1 MSYPTYGNT
10 YKKDLKVG
18 DKTITI
24 EVGKFS
30 EQASAAVTAS
40 CGGTVVLATVALGRK
55 VDLGYFPLSVEY
67 VEKLFAGGVIKGS
80 RWVKREGRPS
90 DDAILKGRVIDRTM
104 RPMFPEGLTNEVQI
118 IVTVFSTDK
127 QNDADMLGMMAT
139 AVALQISEVPFDGPV
154 TGLRIGYNK
163 AEDRYI
169 FNPTDD
175 ERAGM
180 DMDLIVSGTT
190 DAIVMVEAG
199 AKEVSEDV
207 ILTAF
212 DKAQAE
218 LKQLCGQIAKIGEEI
233 GKPKKVELLP
243 AATEDIYADV
253 KLELLSKY
261 RPKIQEM
268 IQLEGVLKPT
278 GLDEFVAGIVA
289 EHAPAEDASE
299 EEKAAA
305 LENPLANAKALSSIF
320 HDLMVDEGRRMIVE
334 EGVRPDGRKT
344 TEIRPIWCEVDLF
357 PGTHGSAMF
366 KRGATQVVSVTTLG
380 SPALGQLIESMEG
393 EETRHYIH
401 HYNMPPYASGEAGR
415 VGSPKRREVGHGALA
430 ERALLAVVP
439 SQEEFPY
446 TIQVVSEV
454 VSSNGST
461 SQASVCGSTM
471 SLMAAGVPIKR
482 PVAGIAMGLMTD
494 GNGKYVV
501 LSDIQGLEDHIGD
514 MDFKVAGT
522 EEGVTA
528 LQMDIKIKG
537 IPAEVMRQALLQAR
551 EGRMHIMGKMME
563 TIAEPRPQLSPLAP
577 KIRQLVI
584 PQDRIG
590 ELIGPG
596 GKNIKAII
604 EMTGAQIDVDED
616 LERGVGLV
624 NIGSSDQEKLDHA
637 YNYISSM
644 MRPIVVGDE
653 FDGPVV
659 RIESYGAF
667 VNIAPGKDGLVHVS
681 AMSTEYVHDAND
693 IVKMGDVVHVRV
705 SEIQEDGKIKLTM
718 LTPEQEAAAAEG
730 RRNGGGDRG
739 HGGHERGREGGRDG
753 GFRGGRPSFRG
764 GRGGDR
770 GDRGGRPQ
778 RRDGGFRR

>member
-18 DKTITI
+18 DKVITI

-30 EQASAAVTAS
+30 EQASAAVTAT
-40 CGGTVVLATVALGRK
+40 CGGTMVLATVALGRK

-80 RWVKREGRPS
+80 RWVKRDGRPS
-90 DDAILKGRVIDRTM
+90 DDSILKGRVIDRTM
-104 RPMFPEGLTNEVQI
+104 RPMFPEGMTNEVQI

-127 QNDADMLGMMAT
+127 ENDADMLGLMAT
-139 AVALQISEVPFDGPV
+139 GVALQISDVPFDGPV
-154 TGLRIGYNK
+154 TGLRVGYRK
-163 AEDRYI
+163 ADDKYV
-169 FNPTDD
+169 FNPTFS
-175 ERAGM
+175 ERAEM
-180 DMDLIVSGTT
+180 DMDLIVSGTA
-190 DAIVMVEAG
+190 DAIVMVESG

-207 ILTAF
+207 ILKAF
-212 DKAQAE
+212 DSAQAE
-218 LKQLCGQIAKIGEEI
+218 LKQLSKEIAAIGKEI
-233 GKPKKVELLP
+233 GKEKQDLVPAKAEDTLADVKVELL
-243 AATEDIYADV
+243 A
-253 KLELLSKY
+253 KY
-261 RPKIQEM
+261 RAKVQEM
-268 IQLEGVLKPT
+268 VKLEGVLKPT
-278 GLDEFVAGIVA
+278 GLDEFVAGIAA

-305 LENPLANAKALSSIF
+305 LENPLANAKVLSGIF
-320 HDLMVDEGRRMIVE
+320 HELMVDEGRRMIVE
-334 EGVRPDGRKT
+334 DGIRPDGRKT
-344 TEIRPIWCEVDLF
+344 DEIRQIWGEVDLF

-380 SPALGQLIESMEG
+380 SPALSQLVEDMNG
-393 EETRHYIH
+393 ERDRFYIH
-401 HYNMPPYASGEAGR
+401 HYNMPPFASGESGR
-415 VGSPKRREVGHGALA
+415 VGSPKRREIGHGALA
-430 ERALLAVVP
+430 ERALFAVIP
-439 SQEEFPY
+439 SQAEFPY
-446 TIQVVSEV
+446 TIQVNSEV

-494 GNGKYVV
+494 GQDKFVV

-522 EEGVTA
+522 SEGVTA

-537 IPAEVMRQALLQAR
+537 IPGEVMKKALLQAKA
-551 EGRMHIMGKMME
+551 GRMHIMGKMLE
-563 TIAEPRPQLSPLAP
+563 VIPEPRKELSPLAP
-577 KIRQLVI
+577 KIRQLEI

-616 LERGVGLV
+616 TERGVGLV
-624 NIGSSDQEKLDHA
+624 NIGSSDQTKLDHA

-644 MRPIVVGDE
+644 MRQVEVGDE
-653 FDGPVV
+653 FDGEVN

-667 VNIAPGKDGLVHVS
+667 VNITPGKDGLLHVS
-681 AMSTEYVHDAND
+681 GMSTEFVHDAND
-693 IVKMGDVVHVRV
+693 IVKLGDIVHVRV

-718 LTPEQEAAAAEG
+718 LTPEQESAAAEN
-730 RRNGGGDRG
+730 RRNSGGD
-739 HGGHERGREGGRDG
+739 
-753 GFRGGRPSFRG
+753 
-764 GRGGDR
+764 RGGDR
-770 GDRGGRPQ
+770 GDRGGRGGFGGGSRSGRPPFRGGHDRGGRPP